1 MIQFYS
7 FFPIKAIYLSILYRF
22 DVKVYFSSILFTT
35 TSEIIKKKKKL
46 HLLQQSFDLSSREQ
60 FGTDYFSISICWVP
74 F

>member
-35 TSEIIKKKKKL
+35 TSEIIKKKKKN
-46 HLLQQSFDLSSREQ
+46 
-60 FGTDYFSISICWVP
+60 YICYNKVLI
-74 F
+74 